1 MAKISALRPSA
12 DLSSRRAITVEVPEF
27 LLRAF
32 ECRLAEANVG
42 ASEAERVGLEDLIE
56 MQLAEGLTVADLA
69 YLESE
74 VPGIG
79 AAVSRWLAEIE

>member
-1 MAKISALRPSA
+1 MAKISSFRPPP

-32 ECRLAEANVG
+32 ECRLAEANAG
-42 ASEAERVGLEDLIE
+42 ASEGERLDLEHLIE
-56 MQLAEGLTVADLA
+56 IQLADGLTVADLA
-69 YLESE
+69 HLERE

-79 AAVSRWLAEIE
+79 AAVSRWLAEID

>member
-1 MAKISALRPSA
+1 MAKISRFAPPT
-12 DLSSRRAITVEVPEF
+12 DLLSRRAITVEVPEF

-32 ECRLAEANVG
+32 ECRLAEANAG
-42 ASEAERVGLEDLIE
+42 ASEEERVELEHLVE
-56 MQLAEGLTVADLA
+56 MQLAEALTLADLA
-69 YLESE
+69 HLERE